1 MESSVKNGVYYYKG
15 LPDDLDKLTKYEAI
29 KNIINPPLSD
39 DQSIDLLKALC
50 FKRFAACYATGL
62 GKTYLAAAYV
72 TALRNKDRK
81 TKILLFIKK
90 SQEEETPKKISSI
103 SGLRCKFFDASHS
116 RFVTNDD
123 IDSNDIIMMTH
134 DTLNSAEHMRKLLVV
149 IHRFT
154 GMIID
159 EAHLLSNI
167 EGAGSAFML
176 YCISHEM
183 EYVLSLTAT
192 PVTTDIE
199 QLARVLK
206 VIAPDDVANFK
217 KIGSEMKRF
226 GLGAL
231 PHELL
236 DLFIFRDRPFN
247 NHKGL
252 YYFIEPMIQQIGVDG
267 KDLFLTTKGDGATKQ
282 IKFLSKL
289 IKDRQPLRGLIYCN
303 LKVNQKFVK
312 ESLLSNGIRCE
323 IINGET
329 KPNERTR
336 ILAEFKDTK
345 YDVIIMN
352 LKEALDMDCDFVIF
366 WEFTPHIKQVIGRA
380 ERGLNPKPLDVIW
393 IFTLQTGEYDY
404 FIRNVYNIS
413 QEVQEILGIDFK
425 EVINAKMI
433 KYRGEERNG

>member
-1 MESSVKNGVYYYKG
+1 MEFNIKNGVYYYKG

-29 KNIINPPLSD
+29 KDIINPPLSD

-62 GKTYLAAAYV
+62 GKTYLASAYV
-72 TALRNKDRK
+72 TALKNKDRK
-81 TKILLFIKK
+81 SKILLFVKK

-103 SGLRCKFFDASHS
+103 SGLKCKFFDASHS
-116 RFVTNDD
+116 KFVTNDD
-123 IDSNDIIMMTH
+123 IDNSDIIMMTH
-134 DTLNSAEHMRKLLVV
+134 DTLNSAEHMKKLLVV
-149 IHRFT
+149 INRFT
-154 GMIID
+154 GIIID

-176 YCISHEM
+176 YCLSHEV

-247 NHKGL
+247 NHRGL
-252 YYFIEPMIQQIGVDG
+252 YYFIEPMEHQIGADG
-267 KDLFLTTKGDGATKQ
+267 KDLFLVTKGDGATKQ
-282 IKFLSKL
+282 ANFLVKL
-289 IKDRQPLRGLIYCN
+289 IKERQPLRGLIYCN
-303 LKVNQKFVK
+303 WKVNQKYLK
-312 ESLLSNGIRCE
+312 EFLLKSGIRCE
-323 IINGET
+323 VINGDT
-329 KPNERTR
+329 LAKDRTR
-336 ILAEFKDTK
+336 IITNFKNSM
-345 YDVIIMN
+345 YDVLITN
-352 LKEALDMDCDFVIF
+352 LKEALDMDCDFVTF

-393 IFTLQTGEYDY
+393 IFTLLTGEYDY

-413 QEVQEILGIDFK
+413 QEVQEILGIDFA
-425 EVINAKMI
+425 EVISAKMI
-433 KYRGEERNG
+433 KYKGGKI